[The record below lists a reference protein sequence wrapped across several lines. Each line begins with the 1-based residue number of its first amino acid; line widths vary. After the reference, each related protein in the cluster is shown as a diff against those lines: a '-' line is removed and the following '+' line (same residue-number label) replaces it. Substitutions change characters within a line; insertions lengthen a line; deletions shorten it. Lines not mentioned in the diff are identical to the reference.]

1 VCLLTAAEL
10 KAAWSVASELFLGLD
25 KDNCTIVDLSHF
37 PPGLD
42 MVTHLDEAGKLHRY
56 PVRVYGRFRL
66 AYDEGD
72 KALYVGLAGDD

>member
-1 VCLLTAAEL
+1 MLLTAAEL
-10 KAAWSVASELFLGLD
+10 RAAWLVANELYLNLD
-25 KDNCTIVDLSHF
+25 KCNCCIVDLSHF

-56 PVRVYGRFRL
+56 PVQIYGRFRL

-72 KALYVGLAGDD
+72 KALYVGLVEGG